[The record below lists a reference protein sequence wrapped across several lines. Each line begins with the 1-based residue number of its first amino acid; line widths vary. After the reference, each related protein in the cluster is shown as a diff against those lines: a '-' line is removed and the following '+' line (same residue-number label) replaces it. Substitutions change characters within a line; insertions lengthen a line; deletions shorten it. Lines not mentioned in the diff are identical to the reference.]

1 MFSIVW
7 HTRQNTFKHNPII
20 LALAGLVVSCLFLLD
35 TLLYIYSYP
44 MYSFNKTYLVW
55 SLANVVVIL
64 ALFKTWLTPWH
75 VNLTKRHELV
85 YSFIGF
91 IVFGIALIVVLLFE
105 YDLPVFLVSCLQ
117 LGFIIAYFIVGVLYM
132 LDLRKPRT
140 YSASGLATVV
150 FVFIIAEALLW
161 FYWA

>member
-1 MFSIVW
+1 MNWFIV
-7 HTRQNTFKHNPII
+7 
-20 LALAGLVVSCLFLLD
+20 L
-35 TLLYIYSYP
+35 
-44 MYSFNKTYLVW
+44 
-55 SLANVVVIL
+55 L
-64 ALFKTWLTPWH
+64 ALF
-75 VNLTKRHELV
+75 
-85 YSFIGF
+85 F
-91 IVFGIALIVVLLFE
+91 FGIALIVVLLFE